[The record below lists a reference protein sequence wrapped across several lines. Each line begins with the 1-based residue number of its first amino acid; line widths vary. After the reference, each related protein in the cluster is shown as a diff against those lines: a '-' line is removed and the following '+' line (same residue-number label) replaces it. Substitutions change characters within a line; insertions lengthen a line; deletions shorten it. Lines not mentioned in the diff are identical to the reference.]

1 MAPKRKAATLTNGDV
16 PPPSPKRRASARNL
30 STAVA
35 TDPDLNQDVIDAPDA
50 LRASPDSDINE
61 NIVPGEVKREESP
74 PSEISDA
81 AVPLEKR
88 ATRTKAPKKPKAEN
102 DDGKPTIKK
111 PVKKTAVKKEAE
123 NADSNDSAKN
133 ETTVCGDANDPEAEG
148 EDIANEDEIKE
159 ALGRPP
165 PVNSDYL
172 PLPWKGRLGY
182 ACLNTYLRNSNPPVF
197 SSRTCRIQSILEHRH
212 PLQDP
217 TQPEHATKNRPDK
230 NKPADV
236 ELGKRYV
243 EALGVA
249 NAKDIVK
256 MIRWNDR
263 YNIKFV
269 SSEIQLAR
277 GIADTRSLDRCA
289 CRPRCFPLLLIP
301 SMATN

>member
-1 MAPKRKAATLTNGDV
+1 MAPKRKAAALTNGHV
-16 PPPSPKRRASARNL
+16 SPPPPKRRASARTI
-30 STAVA
+30 STTIA
-35 TDPDLNQDVIDAPDA
+35 TDPDINPSVIDAPDA

-61 NIVPGEVKREESP
+61 EIAPGSIRTGESP
-74 PSEISDA
+74 ISDVPDVLEPPGKKA
-81 AVPLEKR
+81 AKK
-88 ATRTKAPKKPKAEN
+88 KAPKKAKAEK
-102 DDGKPTIKK
+102 DDVETLKKK
-111 PVKKTAVKKEAE
+111 PAKKAAVKKESGDE
-123 NADSNDSAKN
+123 VPKSVAKK
-133 ETTVCGDANDPEAEG
+133 ETTVCGDDQDPEAEG
-148 EDIANEDEIKE
+148 DDVANEEEIKE

-217 TQPEHATKNRPDK
+217 SQPEHATKNRPDK
-230 NKPADV
+230 TKPADV

-269 SSEIQLAR
+269 RTPILNLWNH
-277 GIADTRSLDRCA
+277 ADHS
-289 CRPRCFPLLLIP
+289 F
-301 SMATN
+301 

>member
-1 MAPKRKAATLTNGDV
+1 MAPKRKAAALTNGLV
-16 PPPSPKRRASARNL
+16 SPPPPKRRASARNV
-30 STAVA
+30 STAVE
-35 TDPDLNQDVIDAPDA
+35 TDPDLNPSVIDAPNA
-50 LRASPDSDINE
+50 LRASPDSDVNE
-61 NIVPGEVKREESP
+61 EIVPGEVKAEESP
-74 PSEISDA
+74 LSDA
-81 AVPLEKR
+81 PDTVEVLEKKT
-88 ATRTKAPKKPKAEN
+88 AKKKALKKAKAETNDPEVPKKKPAKKA
-102 DDGKPTIKK
+102 
-111 PVKKTAVKKEAE
+111 AVKKEKK
-123 NADSNDSAKN
+123 DSVNDSPTEVAEKDPN
-133 ETTVCGDANDPEAEG
+133 ADPEAEG
-148 EDIANEDEIKE
+148 DDVANEDEIKE

-230 NKPADV
+230 SKPADV
-236 ELGKRYV
+236 ELGRRYV

-269 SSEIQLAR
+269 
-277 GIADTRSLDRCA
+277 G
-289 CRPRCFPLLLIP
+289 PPHPLL
-301 SMATN
+301 TRDRY

>member
-1 MAPKRKAATLTNGDV
+1 MAPKRKVGLTNGHTS
-16 PPPSPKRRASARNL
+16 PPPPKRRASARNIN
-30 STAVA
+30 TAVA
-35 TDPDLNQDVIDAPDA
+35 TNPDLNVDVIDAPNA
-50 LRASPDSDINE
+50 LRASPDSDVNE
-61 NIVPGEVKREESP
+61 DIVPGVVKKEDSP
-74 PSEISDA
+74 LSDA
-81 AVPLEKR
+81 PATIEPPETKPAKKR
-88 ATRTKAPKKPKAEN
+88 APKKAKTEN
-102 DDGKPTIKK
+102 DSNEPQKQKPA
-111 PVKKTAVKKEAE
+111 KKTAVKKEPGNE
-123 NADSNDSAKN
+123 DSNDVTSK
-133 ETTVCGDANDPEAEG
+133 ETNDDPEADG
-148 EDIANEDEIKE
+148 DDVANEDEIKE

-217 TQPEHATKNRPDK
+217 SQPEHATKNRPDK
-230 NKPADV
+230 TKPADV

-256 MIRWNDR
+256 MIRWNHR

-269 SSEIQLAR
+269 RLVGVCLWSVADLSVSS
-277 GIADTRSLDRCA
+277 
-289 CRPRCFPLLLIP
+289 
-301 SMATN
+301 